1 MTLWNPVWKII
12 IDGIEYQDITLANMS
27 ITSGRTDFYSQPQ
40 AGYARLEIVQLENQ
54 SLPIFINS
62 ALTVKVQDSTA
73 TYVPIF
79 GGQVS
84 DFSEVV
90 KKAGSTGIVTSLE
103 ITAIGAL
110 ASLQKS
116 YTYGVLS
123 KDFDGNQIKTILNEV
138 IGMSWNGVPASQT
151 WAAYPA
157 TTTWAQVSGSSVGT
171 IDVGN
176 YELQARTSNYVNGY
190 SLVTALANSGMGYLY
205 EDAGGLINYADQS
218 HRQTYLNV
226 NGYVDL
232 TGNQALW
239 QGIRTST
246 RIGEIINKI
255 TLNWRSGAKTGSD
268 LTSIDTYGIRENVV
282 NTTLHNDADAIT
294 QVSKYLQNR
303 AYPNAMFDRIT
314 FPLTSSEIDDTDRDA
329 LINIFMG
336 MPVQINDLPVN
347 ISLGQFQGFVE
358 GWTWQVGYNNV
369 ALSFNTS
376 PISFSMETLRWDQVS
391 ALEYWNTLSGTLT
404 WLEATE
410 TVA

>member
-12 IDGIEYQDITLANMS
+12 IDGVEYQDITLANMS

-40 AGYARLEIVQLENQ
+40 AGYARLEIVQLENE
-54 SLPIFINS
+54 SLPIQINS
-62 ALTVKVQDSTA
+62 ALTVEVQDSSA
-73 TYVPIF
+73 AYVPIF
-79 GGQVS
+79 GGHVS

-90 KKAGSTGIVTSLE
+90 KKAGSTGIVTSME

-116 YTYGVLS
+116 FTYGVLS
-123 KDFDGNQIKTILNEV
+123 KDFDGNQIATIIGEV
-138 IGMSWNGVPASQT
+138 AGTTWNDVPPAQT
-151 WAAYPA
+151 WATYPA
-157 TTTWAQVSGSSVGT
+157 TTTWLQVVNGNVGT
-171 IDVGN
+171 IDTGL
-176 YELQARTSNYVNGY
+176 YELQARTSNYTNGY
-190 SLVTALANSGMGYLY
+190 SLVAALANSGMGYIY

-218 HRQTYLNV
+218 HRQTYLNA

-232 TGNQALW
+232 TGNHALW

-255 TLNWRSGAKTGSD
+255 SLNWRSGAETGSE
-268 LTSIDTYGIRENVV
+268 TASIESYGIRESVID
-282 NTTLHNDADAIT
+282 TTLHNQVDATT

-303 AYPNAMFDRIT
+303 AYPHAMFDRIT
-314 FPLTSSEIDDTDRDA
+314 FPLTSSEIDDADRDA

-336 MPVQINDLPVN
+336 MPVQINDLPPN

-358 GWTWQVGYNNV
+358 GWTWQVGYNSV
-369 ALSFNTS
+369 SLSFNTS
-376 PISFSMETLRWDQVS
+376 PTAFSMQALRWDQVS